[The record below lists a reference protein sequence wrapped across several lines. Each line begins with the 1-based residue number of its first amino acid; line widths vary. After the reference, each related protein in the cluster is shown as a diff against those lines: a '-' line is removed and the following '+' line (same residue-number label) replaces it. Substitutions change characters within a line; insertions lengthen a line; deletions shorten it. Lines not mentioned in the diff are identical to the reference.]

1 MSLEVDG
8 EQYFSATEAAK
19 YLSISRDT
27 FYENVRDKLQ
37 PYKHGALK
45 RVYYRR
51 ADLDKIKDIV
61 PIEGQEGE

>member
-1 MSLEVDG
+1 MSLDVDG

-19 YLSISRDT
+19 YLGISRDT

-51 ADLDKIKDIV
+51 ADLDKIKGIV
-61 PIEGQEGE
+61 PIEGQGNE